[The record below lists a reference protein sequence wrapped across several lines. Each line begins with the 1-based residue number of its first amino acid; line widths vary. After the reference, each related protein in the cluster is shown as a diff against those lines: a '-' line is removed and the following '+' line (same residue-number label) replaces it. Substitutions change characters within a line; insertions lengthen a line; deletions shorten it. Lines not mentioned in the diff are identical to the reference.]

1 LQSLIAGIRLVHPR
15 LLASLFS
22 ASRIVLS
29 MTRLH
34 AFDRDQLLA
43 SARGEL
49 FGANAGR
56 LPNDPMLMFDR
67 ITDIR
72 EDGGPHGKGMVR
84 AELDIRPDLWF
95 FGCHFI
101 GDPVMPGCLGL
112 DAMWQLTGFYLTWL
126 GAPGRGRALGCGE
139 VKFTGQVL
147 PDAKLVSYEI
157 DITRVI
163 NRKLVMAQAD
173 ARMLVDGREIYAARD
188 LRVGLF
194 TSTENF

>member
-1 LQSLIAGIRLVHPR
+1 
-15 LLASLFS
+15 
-22 ASRIVLS
+22 

-34 AFDRDQLLA
+34 AFSREQLLA

-49 FGANAGR
+49 FGPGSGR

-72 EDGGPHGKGMVR
+72 DDGGPHGKGLVR

-95 FGCHFI
+95 FDCHFI

-112 DAMWQLTGFYLTWL
+112 DAMWQLTGFFLTWL

-147 PDAKLVSYEI
+147 PQAKLVSYEI

-173 ARMLVDGREIYAARD
+173 ARMLVDGREIYSAKD

>member
-1 LQSLIAGIRLVHPR
+1 MNRLN
-15 LLASLFS
+15 AFS
-22 ASRIVLS
+22 RE
-29 MTRLH
+29 
-34 AFDRDQLLA
+34 QLLA

-49 FGANAGR
+49 FGPNKGR

-72 EDGGPHGKGMVR
+72 DDGGPHGKGLVR

-112 DAMWQLTGFYLTWL
+112 DAMWQLVGFYLGWL
-126 GAPGRGRALGCGE
+126 GGEGKGRALGVGE

-147 PDAKLVSYEI
+147 PTAKKVTYRI
-157 DITRVI
+157 HFKRIV
-163 NRKLVMAQAD
+163 NRRLIMGLAD
-173 ARMLVDGREIYAARD
+173 GEVLVDGRLIYTAND
-188 LRVGLF
+188 LKVGLF
-194 TSTENF
+194 QDTSAF

>member
-1 LQSLIAGIRLVHPR
+1 
-15 LLASLFS
+15 
-22 ASRIVLS
+22 

-34 AFDRDQLLA
+34 AFNREHLLA

-49 FGANAGR
+49 FGPDKGR

-72 EDGGPHGKGMVR
+72 DEGGAYGKGYIR
-84 AELDIRPDLWF
+84 AELDIKPDLWF

-112 DAMWQLTGFYLTWL
+112 DAMWQLTGFWLTWI
-126 GAPGRGRALGCGE
+126 GANGRGRALGCGE
-139 VKFTGQVL
+139 VKFTGQVR
-147 PDAKLVSYEI
+147 PDAKRVQYELEI
-157 DITRVI
+157 SRVI

-173 ARMLVDGREIYAARD
+173 ARMLVDGREIYTAKD
-188 LRVGLF
+188 LKVGLF